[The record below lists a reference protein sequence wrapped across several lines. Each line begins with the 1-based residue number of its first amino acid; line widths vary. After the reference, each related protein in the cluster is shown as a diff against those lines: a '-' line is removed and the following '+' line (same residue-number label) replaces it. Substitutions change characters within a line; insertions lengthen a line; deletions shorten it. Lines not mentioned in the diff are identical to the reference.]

1 MKLLIN
7 VFLFTCVSLYEIP
20 SVSSSMFSDHL
31 RTLRA
36 EADETDSIHDLTLQ
50 AGDRTF
56 PTHKYILSMRSDFFR
71 KLLFREAGQGDGGG
85 GGEDWGWDE
94 EEVRRSEDASGC
106 DLLILEKVP
115 AELLEQVL
123 QFIYTDVCE
132 MLTHGARP
140 SVPRITNTNSGKK
153 PGQNQHQSHRHQQEQ
168 LIHSL
173 QELGLGDTLRGR
185 SALEVYRALPPPS
198 HMEGDKDKE
207 KPKGKGAKPGKKGSK
222 GGGGSETG
230 GANPVKMLQALAKR
244 LGVGSLSN
252 R

>member
-1 MKLLIN
+1 MFFLL
-7 VFLFTCVSLYEIP
+7 TCVSLYEIP
-20 SVSSSMFSDHL
+20 TVSSSTFSDHL

-36 EADETDSIHDLTLQ
+36 EADETDSIHDITLQ

-56 PTHKYILSMRSDFFR
+56 PAHKYILSMRSDFFR
-71 KLLFREAGQGDGGG
+71 KLLFREAGQGDRGSGSGGG
-85 GGEDWGWDE
+85 GGNGEDCGWDE
-94 EEVRRSEDASGC
+94 EEVRQSEDASGC
-106 DLLILEKVP
+106 DMLILEKVP

-123 QFIYTDVCE
+123 QFIYTDTCE

-140 SVPRITNTNSGKK
+140 SVPRTANINNGKK
-153 PGQNQHQSHRHQQEQ
+153 PGQNQQEQ

-185 SALEVYRALPPPS
+185 SALEVYRTLPPPT
-198 HMEGDKDKE
+198 HMEGDNKDKE
-207 KPKGKGAKPGKKGSK
+207 KPKGKGAKSGKKGSK
-222 GGGGSETG
+222 GGGGSEAG

>member
-1 MKLLIN
+1 
-7 VFLFTCVSLYEIP
+7 
-20 SVSSSMFSDHL
+20 
-31 RTLRA
+31 
-36 EADETDSIHDLTLQ
+36 
-50 AGDRTF
+50 
-56 PTHKYILSMRSDFFR
+56 MRSDFFR
-71 KLLFREAGQGDGGG
+71 KLLYREAGQGDGGG

-94 EEVRRSEDASGC
+94 EDFRQSEDASGC

-115 AELLEQVL
+115 AELLEQAL
-123 QFIYTDVCE
+123 QFIYTDTCD

-140 SVPRITNTNSGKK
+140 SVPRITNANSGKK
-153 PGQNQHQSHRHQQEQ
+153 PGQNQHHSHRHQQEQ

-173 QELGLGDTLRGR
+173 QELGLGETLRGR

-198 HMEGDKDKE
+198 HMEGEYKDKE

-222 GGGGSETG
+222 GGGGSEAG